1 MGRQEVLDWESEV
14 SSRPCHQI
22 PVGPWVSRSGPPF
35 PHSYAKHTGPHII
48 QALRGSESWLG
59 PGQGRSRVAW
69 LRATGLCLPVHPYL
83 HPGAT
88 YPVRDVVEAVWTG
101 DVKAEEQDAG
111 IRVEQG
117 PQAVIVHLPW

>member
-1 MGRQEVLDWESEV
+1 M
-14 SSRPCHQI
+14 
-22 PVGPWVSRSGPPF
+22 
-35 PHSYAKHTGPHII
+35 
-48 QALRGSESWLG
+48 
-59 PGQGRSRVAW
+59 AW
-69 LRATGLCLPVHPYL
+69 LRATGLCLPVRPYL

>member
-1 MGRQEVLDWESEV
+1 MPNTLDHT
-14 SSRPCHQI
+14 SSRPCEVLT
-22 PVGPWVSRSGPPF
+22 VGWV
-35 PHSYAKHTGPHII
+35 
-48 QALRGSESWLG
+48 
-59 PGQGRSRVAW
+59 QGRG
-69 LRATGLCLPVHPYL
+69 RAEWPGYGAMPPCPSLPP
-83 HPGAT
+83 PGAT

>member
-1 MGRQEVLDWESEV
+1 M
-14 SSRPCHQI
+14 
-22 PVGPWVSRSGPPF
+22 
-35 PHSYAKHTGPHII
+35 
-48 QALRGSESWLG
+48 
-59 PGQGRSRVAW
+59 AW
-69 LRATGLCLPVHPYL
+69 LCGHASLSIPTSTPP
-83 HPGAT
+83 AT